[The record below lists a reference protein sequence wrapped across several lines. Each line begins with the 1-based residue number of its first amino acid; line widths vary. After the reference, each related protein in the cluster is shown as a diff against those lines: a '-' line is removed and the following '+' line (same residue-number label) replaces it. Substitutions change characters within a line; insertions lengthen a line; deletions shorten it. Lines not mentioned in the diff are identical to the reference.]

1 MVSVRWSA
9 WSKPMRFILVL
20 FDLSNR
26 RALGSYGGTLPTP
39 NFDRF
44 AARAVTFDT
53 HYVGSLPCM
62 PARRD
67 IHTGRLNFPHR
78 SWGPLEPFDNSFAE
92 ILKQGGVHTH
102 LVTDHAHYFE
112 EGGATYHTRYSTWDF
127 IRGQENDPWKAM
139 VQPPLERFREKFDQ
153 RHYPFGHDIDASS
166 RMRLQHA
173 INKETM
179 REEADYPGPRCF
191 AAGLEFLEANKDAD
205 GWFLQIEC
213 FDPHEPFDAP
223 ERFRQTFESG
233 WRGGVLNWPFYEHVT
248 DSAEEV
254 AEIRGNYAALV
265 AMCDAYFGRLL
276 DFMDRGEMWN
286 DTALVLTTDHGF
298 LLSEHDWWGKNLQP
312 YYEEISH
319 IPLIAHHPDF
329 ASFAGSRQA
338 ALTQTYDLMPSI
350 LDCFG
355 VKGPAEVQGRSVFSI
370 LRGKGRLREVGI
382 FGMFG
387 GPIGATDGRYA
398 YYIYP
403 EDLYAPGL
411 HEYTLMPMHIR
422 SMMTAAELASAELVS
437 GFGFTKQMPLL
448 RIDATR
454 DSRRIPNVDRRVFEN
469 MGTQLF
475 DLAKDPQQ
483 LAPFRDDSVEA
494 GLREGIRMVLETHE
508 APPEIYLRYGLDG
521 PSHKATSMLRR
532 H

>member
-1 MVSVRWSA
+1 VRA
-9 WSKPMRFILVL
+9 IFVL
-20 FDLSNR
+20 FDSLNR
-26 RALGSYGGTLPTP
+26 LALGCYGGAVPTP

-92 ILKQGGVHTH
+92 ILKRKGVHTH

-139 VQPPLERFREKFDQ
+139 VQPPLERFREKFSE
-153 RHYPFGHDIDASS
+153 RHYPFGAEIDASS
-166 RMRLQHA
+166 HMRLQHA
-173 INKETM
+173 VNREYM

-191 AAGLEFLEANKDAD
+191 ASALEFLEVNRDAD
-205 GWFLQIEC
+205 NWFLQIEC

-223 ERFRQTFESG
+223 DRFRKAFQTG
-233 WRGGVLNWPFYEHVT
+233 WNGGVLNWPYYEHVT
-248 DSAEEV
+248 NSAEEI
-254 AEIRGNYAALV
+254 AEIRANYAALV
-265 AMCDAYFGRLL
+265 AMCDDYFGRLL
-276 DFMDRGEMWN
+276 DFMDRAGMWE
-286 DTALVLTTDHGF
+286 DTVLFLTTDHGY

-319 IPLIAHHPDF
+319 IPLIVHHPGLN
-329 ASFAGSRQA
+329 SLAGRRLA
-338 ALTQTYDLMPSI
+338 GLTQTYDLMPSI

-355 VKGPAEVQGRSVFSI
+355 LEAPEEVQGESI
-370 LRGKGRLREVGI
+370 FKLMRGEVAARPVGI

-387 GPIGATDGRYA
+387 GPIGATDGRHA
-398 YYIYP
+398 YYLYP

-411 HEYTLMPMHIR
+411 HEYTLMPAHIR
-422 SMMTAAELASAELVS
+422 SMMSPAELQTAELVRD
-437 GFGFTKQMPLL
+437 FGFTKEMPVLK
-448 RIDATR
+448 IDALR
-454 DSRRIPNVDRRVFEN
+454 DARRIPNVDGRVFEN
-469 MGTQLF
+469 HGTKLF
-475 DLAKDPQQ
+475 DLKLDPQQ
-483 LAPFRDDSVEA
+483 QHPLRNPLVERRLRDGIADV
-494 GLREGIRMVLETHE
+494 LRAHD
-508 APPEIYLRYGLDG
+508 APPELFARYGLE
-521 PSHKATSMLRR
+521 PAIATAASG
-532 H
+532 